1 MRLENRGNKLR
12 AAKSTYAA
20 MVPATSPTFSHNFTL
35 YGGFMSRKHYIM
47 LARVLT
53 NHNAS
58 FELCAELAGE
68 LKKDNP
74 NFDIELFLA
83 VCDYPSSDY
92 LLPV

>member
-1 MRLENRGNKLR
+1 
-12 AAKSTYAA
+12 
-20 MVPATSPTFSHNFTL
+20 
-35 YGGFMSRKHYIM
+35 MSKKHYIM

-58 FELCAELAGE
+58 FELCSELAGE

-83 VCDYPSSDY
+83 VCDYPSNDY

>member
-1 MRLENRGNKLR
+1 
-12 AAKSTYAA
+12 
-20 MVPATSPTFSHNFTL
+20 MVELF
-35 YGGFMSRKHYIM
+35 GGYMSKKHYIM

-83 VCDYPSSDY
+83 VCDYPSNDY